1 MKQHRTEQFPNFGTE
16 RRQLFV
22 LNGSDVAAV
31 QGEIDAR
38 IGFRILTIA
47 VSQLGQL
54 PSDL

>member
-38 IGFRILTIA
+38 IGFRNLTIA
-47 VSQLGQL
+47 VSQLGQKM
-54 PSDL
+54 S